1 MGEPWAPV
9 CLSAMGREYLTV
21 TVVPMKFR
29 LVAGSLLACGAAV
42 ALTAFVFDL
51 KLERAVVLAPLI
63 VLALGAAA
71 ALVALWTRV
80 ALESLRRR
88 RHPRLIVAVGLG
100 VFALL
105 VALSFFVGNL
115 PHE

>member
-1 MGEPWAPV
+1 M
-9 CLSAMGREYLTV
+9 R
-21 TVVPMKFR
+21 FR
-29 LVAGSLLACGAAV
+29 LVAGSLFACVIAV
-42 ALTAFVFDL
+42 LLTAFVFDL
-51 KLERAVVLAPLI
+51 KLEHAIVLAPVI

-71 ALVALWTRV
+71 GLFVLWTRV

-88 RHPRLIVAVGLG
+88 RHPRLIVAVGLS

-105 VALSFFVGNL
+105 LVLSFFVGNL